1 MFPLTIVLYFSI
13 LFIRTHI
20 RLDRIKHGGFK
31 MKKPDNI
38 LSVSY
43 VNEPRRDI
51 LCIDIKSFFAS
62 VEAVERDQDPLEA
75 MIAVVSKPDN
85 NGGLVLAASPK
96 VKEKYNVRTGTRV
109 YEIPKRS
116 EIEIVEPRMALYLK
130 RNLEIIEIFK
140 RYVSLQ
146 DLHVY
151 SIDEA
156 FIDVTHSHALFG
168 STREIATKI
177 QADIQNE
184 MNLIATVGIGDNP
197 LLAKLAL
204 DHQAK
209 RDDEKLY
216 QAYWSYEQV
225 PQTIW
230 KITDL
235 TDFWGIGSRTESKLK
250 RLGIHSLY
258 DLAQYDVRKIKSRFN
273 VIGEQLF
280 YHAHGID
287 RTILSDKYVPKESS
301 FSKNQ
306 ILNRDYTNPYDVE
319 VVIRE
324 MTEENAMR
332 LRKHALTT
340 STIKLTIGYSKQT
353 VEAGFSHQM
362 AIEATDSSKKLVH
375 YMLRIFRKYYEKH
388 AVRVVNVS
396 FDKITPKQ
404 DYQMTLFESLED
416 VLKDKSL
423 DDVVDIVRKKYGYTS
438 LLHASSL
445 LQNGMAIQR
454 SKLLGGHQAN
464 TKESEG

>member
-1 MFPLTIVLYFSI
+1 MR
-13 LFIRTHI
+13 RT
-20 RLDRIKHGGFK
+20 
-31 MKKPDNI
+31 DNI
-38 LSVSY
+38 VSMSY
-43 VNEPRRDI
+43 TNEPRRDI

-62 VEAVERDQDPLEA
+62 VEAVERDLDPLTA

-96 VKEKYNVRTGTRV
+96 VKEKYNIRTGSRV
-109 YEIPKRS
+109 YEIPKHS
-116 EIEIVEPRMALYLK
+116 EIEIVEPQMALYLK

-140 RYVSLQ
+140 RYVSIQ

-151 SIDEA
+151 SIDES
-156 FIDVTHSHALFG
+156 FVDVTHSHALFG

-177 QADIQNE
+177 QEDIKNE
-184 MNLIATVGIGDNP
+184 MNLIATIGIGDNP

-209 RDDEKLY
+209 NDDENFY

-230 KITDL
+230 KIKKL
-235 TDFWGIGSRTESKLK
+235 TAFWGIGSRTETKLN
-250 RLGIHSLY
+250 RIGINTLY

-306 ILNRDYTNPYDVE
+306 ILNRDYTNASDVE

-332 LRKHALTT
+332 LRKHSLAT
-340 STIKLTIGYSKQT
+340 STVKLSIGYSKHT
-353 VEAGFSHQM
+353 IESGFSHQM
-362 AIEATDSSKKLVH
+362 AIEATDSSQKLVQ
-375 YMLRIFRKYYEKH
+375 YMIQLFRKYYQNY
-388 AVRVVNVS
+388 AVRIINVS
-396 FDKITPKQ
+396 FDKIAPKQ
-404 DYQMTLFESLED
+404 AYQMNLFESLED
-416 VLKDKSL
+416 VLKDENL
-423 DDVVDIVRKKYGYTS
+423 DDIVDMVRNKYGYTS